1 MYVDDIKKDF
11 YEFLAEKRIFLMVHY
26 DIDSICACKI
36 LQSLLKH
43 SNILYTLALVQGK
56 DNLKRIFVENC
67 EDVKYFVFI
76 NCGGTID
83 IVEELEPD
91 EDIVFFILD
100 SHRPIDLC
108 NIYSTSQVRLLNK
121 PEEDALVPEFNDIFR
136 DESDSEDEDNSDD
149 VSDSDGETRAA
160 KRRRLGEEEIMKRR
174 ERRLWEDNRN
184 KLVFD
189 YSQFTYY
196 ARASAIFMF
205 DFAWKLN
212 KDDKD
217 LLWLAIVALTEQ
229 LLFGKIE
236 NTQYIIEMENLRA
249 HCKRL
254 QNKTNDTDILTSLK
268 ILFEKDLRLTLYRHW
283 TVEHSLKYS
292 MFTAIKMK
300 LWTLKG
306 DKKIHEL
313 LADMGLPLVQSRQHF
328 KSMDLQLRKE
338 FHSSLEKLSEKY
350 GLQDIEFASFV
361 LQYGYRNK
369 YCASD
374 IVFALLA
381 ILEASPRDKKP
392 EELFNQA
399 LDCLSR
405 TKIQVINNAIER
417 AKIIAKTL
425 FKTVQSALGM
435 KQIIT
440 AGPFVYYII
449 QEGCLDWYMFSHL
462 HILSLLA
469 QFILKAYVSM
479 SRNRKASTLPLI
491 LSAPKNI
498 DTGTCILLGIPPVCE
513 NSPRNFFGKAFEQAA
528 EKMNCEAS
536 CDYFDTSYLELHA
549 KDRTRFFDAL
559 AALLN

>member
-1 MYVDDIKKDF
+1 MYVEDFKADF
-11 YEFLAEKRIFLMVHY
+11 YEFLAGKRVFLMVHY

-36 LQSLLKH
+36 LQSLLRYR
-43 SNILYTLALVQGK
+43 NILYTVAVVQGLE
-56 DNLKRIFVENC
+56 DLRRAYNENY
-67 EDVKYFVFI
+67 EDVKYFVLI

-83 IVEELEPD
+83 IVEDLDPQ

-100 SHRPIDLC
+100 SHRPIDVC
-108 NIYSTSQVRLLNK
+108 NIYSTEQIRLLTG
-121 PEEDALVPEFNDIFR
+121 PEEDVSVPEFSDLFK
-136 DESDSEDEDNSDD
+136 SDSEYESESTDD
-149 VSDSDGETRAA
+149 DSDNEGRAS
-160 KRRRLGEEEIMKRR
+160 KRRRLAEEAIEKRR
-174 ERRLWEDNRN
+174 ERRLWEENRN
-184 KLVFD
+184 KLLFE

-196 ARASAIFMF
+196 ARASAICMF
-205 DFAWKLN
+205 EFAWKLN
-212 KDDKD
+212 KEDKD

-236 NTQYIIEMENLRA
+236 NTQYILEMETLRA

-254 QNKTNDTDILTSLK
+254 QNKTNDTDVLTSLK

-283 TVEHSLKYS
+283 TVEHSIKYS
-292 MFTAIKMK
+292 TFTAVRMK

-313 LADMGLPLVQSRQHF
+313 LADMGLPLAQSRQHF

-350 GLQDIEFASFV
+350 GLQDIEFTSFI
-361 LQYGYRNK
+361 LQYGYQHK

-392 EELFNQA
+392 EELFNQT

-405 TKIQVINNAIER
+405 NKKDVIDNAIER
-417 AKIIAKTL
+417 AKIVAKTL
-425 FKTVQSALGM
+425 FKTVQNALDM
-435 KQIIT
+435 KQIIN

-449 QEGCLDWYMFSHL
+449 QEGCIDWYMFSHL
-462 HILSLLA
+462 HILSMLA

-479 SRNRKASTLPLI
+479 SRNRKAANLPLI
-491 LSAPKNI
+491 VSVPKNI
-498 DTGTCILLGIPPVCE
+498 ENGTCILIGIPPVCE
-513 NSPRNFFGKAFEQAA
+513 NSPRNFFGKAFEQAS
-528 EKMNCEAS
+528 EKMNCETN
-536 CDYFDTSYLELHA
+536 CDYFDTSYFEIYT